1 MIDNMKIIV
10 NLKIYEVMVKNI
22 KKKDDNVFIYNLRI
36 KYNLTKISKIFS
48 YKKLLI
54 GLLPIEFQISQ
65 CK

>member
-48 YKKLLI
+48 
-54 GLLPIEFQISQ
+54 
-65 CK
+65 